1 MDCREARRLL
11 EQGVTPGSAS
21 AERTKLGFHLS
32 SCPACR
38 EYRRQLQDPLLAS
51 LMAAAATRPVATAPA
66 QAPEQPAVVA
76 PAEPPAAELP
86 PKETPAAETMV
97 ERPAPAQRSA
107 FARALRYAMLGVL
120 AAVGLGVVIILGQAA
135 LSIYHIRQNVQAMI
149 VPTPALSVDLPAGVP
164 TLTPIA
170 SALPTEADEP
180 AALLPSATTVRPTAT
195 IQPTATLPP
204 PTATPSPPPA
214 GEPVNILLLGSDR
227 RPGESEPSRTD
238 AIIVA
243 RVDPL
248 RHRVAFLSLP
258 RDLIVEV
265 PGYGSTR
272 INAANVWGEIYG
284 DPDGGIG
291 LARKTVSNLLG
302 IPIDYMIYI
311 DFEGYIGMIDSIGG
325 VTVDVPTELYDPE
338 FPTMDYGYT
347 EAHFLPGPQHF
358 DGATALMYSRI
369 RHPDTDFE
377 RMRRQQAVLAGVLGR
392 LREQNAIESL
402 KSLEDM
408 TTALRGYV
416 KTDIPEDRLLGLAWA
431 LRDITPDKIERY
443 LVDENMI
450 TFGIGDDQ
458 WAEVPVPGA
467 IEGLTHQLLGDANP

>member
-11 EQGVTPGSAS
+11 NQGVTPGSAS
-21 AERTKLGFHLS
+21 PERTALGFHLAVCS
-32 SCPACR
+32 GCR
-38 EYRRQLQDPLLAS
+38 DYRKNLQNDLLAA
-51 LMAAAATRPVATAPA
+51 LLAHDPGPA
-66 QAPEQPAVVA
+66 QAAA
-76 PAEPPAAELP
+76 PPPAADQP
-86 PKETPAAETMV
+86 RRAAEV
-97 ERPAPAQRSA
+97 QASASDAPPGSQPRRSSLS
-107 FARALRYAMLGVL
+107 RALWYA
-120 AAVGLGVVIILGQAA
+120 GLGVIAAILLGVAIVAGQAA
-135 LSIYHIRQNVQAMI
+135 LSLYHIRQNVQAMI
-149 VPTPALSVDLPAGVP
+149 IPTPPLAVDLPPGVP
-164 TLTPIA
+164 TLTQLPSVPPIDA
-170 SALPTEADEP
+170 GDP
-180 AALLPSATTVRPTAT
+180 AAAIVPPSATQVRPTAT

-204 PTATPSPPPA
+204 TPTPLAPPA

-227 RPGESEPSRTD
+227 RPGEGEPSRTD
-238 AIIVA
+238 AVIVA

-248 RHRVAFLSLP
+248 RHRVALLSLP
-258 RDLIVEV
+258 RDLIVDI

-272 INAANVWGEIYG
+272 INAANVWGEIYNEPG
-284 DPDGGIG
+284 GGIA

-311 DFEGYIGMIDSIGG
+311 DFEGFIGMIDSVGG

-377 RMRRQQAVLAGVLGR
+377 RMRRQQQVLAGVLGQ

-402 KSLEDM
+402 KRLEEM

-431 LRDITPDKIERY
+431 LRDITPDTIERY

-450 TFGIGDDQ
+450 SFGIGDDQ
-458 WAEVPVPGA
+458 WAEVAQPGA
-467 IEGLTHQLLGDANP
+467 IEGLVRNLLGEAAP

>member
-1 MDCREARRLL
+1 MDCREAHRLL

-21 AERTKLGFHLS
+21 TERAKLGFHLS

-38 EYRRQLQDPLLAS
+38 EYRRQLHDPLLAS
-51 LMAAAATRPVATAPA
+51 LLAGAAARQEAP
-66 QAPEQPAVVA
+66 P
-76 PAEPPAAELP
+76 PAEPRFTELP
-86 PKETPAAETMV
+86 RSEATPAPEPSIARS
-97 ERPAPAQRSA
+97 RPTWRSP
-107 FARALRYAMLGVL
+107 FGRGLRYVVLGLVAAVALGVTI
-120 AAVGLGVVIILGQAA
+120 VLGQAA
-135 LSIYHIRQNVQAMI
+135 LSIYHIRENVQAMI
-149 VPTPALSVDLPAGVP
+149 VPTPALAIDPQPSLP
-164 TLTPIA
+164 TLTPFAAA
-170 SALPTEADEP
+170 SPTQAAAEAFV
-180 AALLPSATTVRPTAT
+180 AAPSVTAVRPTAT
-195 IQPTATLPP
+195 LQPTATLPP
-204 PTATPSPPPA
+204 PPTPTEVPPPA

-238 AIIVA
+238 ALIVA

-248 RHRVAFLSLP
+248 RHRVALLSLP

-272 INAANVWGEIYG
+272 INAATVWGELYQ
-284 DPDGGIG
+284 DPEGGIG

-311 DFEGYIGMIDSIGG
+311 DFEGYINMIDSIGG

-347 EAHFLPGPQHF
+347 EAHFLPGPQHL

-369 RHPDTDFE
+369 RHPDSDFE
-377 RMRRQQAVLAGVLGR
+377 RMRRQQAVLAGVIGQ
-392 LREQNAIESL
+392 LREQNAVESL
-402 KSLEDM
+402 KRLEEM

-431 LRDITPDKIERY
+431 LRDVTSDTLERY

-458 WAEVPVPGA
+458 WAEVAVPGA
-467 IEGLTHQLLGDANP
+467 IEGVTQKLLGEARP